1 MHQKRCQRFFFCIF
15 FPQMCTEQK
24 GSRVLRRDVSSD
36 QENAEGFWDAR
47 RCSRASLLNI
57 TAALHSA
64 ATSVAQQTVTFHF
77 LQAVKM
83 EVRGCGGC
91 GGGDGVGMP
100 KQLFVCA
107 LQKKIPSSSIGL
119 LNPEQ
124 QTSAFSDH
132 LIPNRRFEHSWNS

>member
-1 MHQKRCQRFFFCIF
+1 
-15 FPQMCTEQK
+15 MCTEQK
-24 GSRVLRRDVSSD
+24 GTRVLRRDISSD
-36 QENAEGFWDAR
+36 QENAEGFWDVR

-77 LQAVKM
+77 LQAAKM
-83 EVRGCGGC
+83 EVG
-91 GGGDGVGMP
+91 GGGDGMGMP

-124 QTSAFSDH
+124 QTNAFSDP
-132 LIPNRRFEHSWNS
+132 LIPNRRSEHSWNS

>member
-1 MHQKRCQRFFFCIF
+1 MHQKRCQRFFFP
-15 FPQMCTEQK
+15 FPTDVHRAEGTC
-24 GSRVLRRDVSSD
+24 VLRRDVGSGSSD
-36 QENAEGFWDAR
+36 QGNAEGFWDVS

-57 TAALHSA
+57 TASLHSA

-83 EVRGCGGC
+83 EAG
-91 GGGDGVGMP
+91 GGGDGAGMP

-124 QTSAFSDH
+124 QTNAFSDP
-132 LIPNRRFEHSWNS
+132 LIPNRRSVHSWNS